1 MNVTEFT
8 IITNNLKEFLT
19 ENDYDTFTKF
29 SFRYS
34 DNYSEATNNT
44 FAVKV
49 KELKDVTDIL
59 KFLKCENFEILG
71 DNYSFSKEV
80 YLLIQ
85 VQN

>member
-34 DNYSEATNNT
+34 DDYSEATNNT
-44 FAVKV
+44 FAFKRVD
-49 KELKDVTDIL
+49 LST
-59 KFLKCENFEILG
+59 G
-71 DNYSFSKEV
+71 
-80 YLLIQ
+80 
-85 VQN
+85 